1 MKHLELL
8 IYKLPK
14 ELEYAGS
21 LPVRFD
27 VSRIECPQYSAEPCY
42 FGLRRAACITPGSI
56 HISQYYKRSEKAILS
71 LVERWIRLI
80 YVDNKYMTGKTDGLI
95 SEYDESGKL
104 TKQFEVYDIF
114 PTEFN
119 TDDIYSNKISDKYVG
134 VLNTAFNFE
143 KTGNLK
149 LFEENKSSKQKSVTE
164 KIKDRLSWDEYFMNI
179 AVLASLRSK
188 DESTKVGAVIVDKNN
203 RLIGMGYNGLPSH
216 IDESKFPTTREGKLH
231 ETKYAYVTHAEL
243 NAILN
248 TSVFDLSNSKI
259 YCTLFPCCE
268 CAKAIIQKNISEVIY
283 LSDKHHDEPSYIA
296 SRKLFKEAGII
307 TRQYDGRNLLL

>member
-14 ELEYAGS
+14 DLEYTGS

-27 VSRIECPQYSAEPCY
+27 VNYIKCPQYSAEPRY
-42 FGLRRAACITPGSI
+42 FGLNRAVCTTPGSI
-56 HISQYYKRSEKAILS
+56 HICQYYKRTDKTILS

-80 YVDNKYMTGKTDGLI
+80 YVDCKCLCGKTDGLI

-119 TDDIYSNKISDKYVG
+119 TDDIYAYNVG
-134 VLNTAFNFE
+134 ELNTAFNFE
-143 KTGNLK
+143 RTGNLK
-149 LFEENKSSKQKSVTE
+149 LFEEKEDKSSKQKSVAE

-216 IDESKFPTTREGKLH
+216 IDESKFPTKREGELH

-268 CAKAIIQKNISEVIY
+268 CAKAIIQKNVSEVIY
-283 LSDKHHDEPSYIA
+283 LSDKHHDESSYIA
-296 SRKLFKEAGII
+296 SRKLFKEAGTI
-307 TRQYDGRNLLL
+307 TRQYNGRNLLL